1 MSKGNAENR
10 EYLWTSAIYFG
21 KNIYKAENVWYTS
34 IVLITYQEQLGYYKK
49 VENRKALTAPF
60 WSRYLFLSK
69 RRNIMK
75 YGIGL
80 DCGIASVGYCVT
92 ELDSND

>member
-1 MSKGNAENR
+1 MGIPKQKALIFNFTPICNVSKGNAENR

-49 VENRKALTAPF
+49 VENRKALTTSF
-60 WSRYLFLSK
+60 LEVVIFLWGVIKELYL
-69 RRNIMK
+69 
-75 YGIGL
+75 
-80 DCGIASVGYCVT
+80 
-92 ELDSND
+92 